1 MMSAAP
7 RRAGR
12 PKRSVLDRELI
23 VRTAFDVLRRTG
35 PEDFTMAALAG
46 ELGVK
51 TPALYHHVGNKTEVL
66 SSMRELI
73 TFGIDHSGFG
83 TLPWL
88 EATRQW
94 ARSYRTAFA
103 AHPHAIALLATTPV
117 TGANPTLSMYEEVT
131 KGFLAEGWPEELA
144 VSAIVALESF
154 VLGSA
159 LDAVAPADI
168 FDTGDFAAQVPVF
181 TQALAVRQRFLGRDD
196 DVSYAAAVADQ
207 AFDLGLDALL
217 TGLSTSLDRLRNEPG
232 RPVSAR

>member
-1 MMSAAP
+1 MMSTAP

-12 PKRSVLDRELI
+12 PKRSVLDRDLI

-73 TFGIDHSGFG
+73 TSGIDHSGFG

-88 EATRQW
+88 DATRRW

-117 TGANPTLSMYEEVT
+117 TGANPTLSMYEAVT
-131 KGFLAEGWPEELA
+131 QGFLDEGWPEELV
-144 VSAIVALESF
+144 VSAIVSLESF
-154 VLGSA
+154 ILGSA

-168 FDTGDFAAQVPVF
+168 FDTGDFAEQVPVF
-181 TQALAVRQRFLGRDD
+181 TQALAVRERFLGREDD
-196 DVSYAAAVADQ
+196 ASYATAVADQ
-207 AFDLGLDALL
+207 AFDLGLDAFLA
-217 TGLSTSLDRLRNEPG
+217 GLSASLERLRNRPG
-232 RPVSAR
+232 DATAAR

>member
-1 MMSAAP
+1 MSTAP

-73 TFGIDHSGFG
+73 TSGIDHSGFG
-83 TLPWL
+83 ALPWL
-88 EATRQW
+88 DATRRW

-131 KGFLAEGWPEELA
+131 KGFLTEGWPEHLA
-144 VSAIVALESF
+144 VSAIVSLESF
-154 VLGSA
+154 ILGSA

-168 FDTGDFAAQVPVF
+168 FDTGEFAPEVPVF
-181 TQALAVRQRFLGRDD
+181 TRALALREQTLGRNDD
-196 DVSYAAAVADQ
+196 GSYAAAVAEQ
-207 AFDLGLDALL
+207 AFELGLEALL
-217 TGLSTSLDRLRNEPG
+217 AGLSVTLERLRNEPDQA
-232 RPVSAR
+232 RPS

>member
-154 VLGSA
+154 ILGSA

-196 DVSYAAAVADQ
+196 DVSYAAAAADQ